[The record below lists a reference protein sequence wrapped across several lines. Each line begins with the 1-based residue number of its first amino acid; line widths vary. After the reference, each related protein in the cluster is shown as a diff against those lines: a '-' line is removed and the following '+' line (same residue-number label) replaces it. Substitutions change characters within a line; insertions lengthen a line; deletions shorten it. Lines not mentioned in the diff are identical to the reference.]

1 LYAWEWQA
9 KTGMNGDQETAAVAE
24 PLTYLGSKIREARHS
39 RGLTLKDLAGKV
51 GLTASHI
58 SQIERG
64 LTGPSVSAF
73 WNIATA
79 LDVPMEYFFN
89 HEGDQLAVAQ
99 STVSAHTML
108 SSRQSGV
115 PPSGQGPS
123 PEAVEAS
130 RRGRTNGNQASPVV
144 LPGGRE
150 TINIVGGIQWQKLTP
165 TDEDAFE
172 FLELHYPPG
181 ASSGDLAY
189 AHRGREFGRVLQ
201 GTLLV
206 ELGFAR
212 HTLQPG
218 DSIAFDCSIPHRFI
232 NVGNEPFVGI
242 WVILD
247 RL

>member
-144 LPGGRE
+144 LPRSRE
-150 TINIVGGIQWQKLTP
+150 TINIVGGIQWQKLTILP
-165 TDEDAFE
+165 MRTV
-172 FLELHYPPG
+172 G
-181 ASSGDLAY
+181 ANSVECCRVPYWSSWGSRDI
-189 AHRGREFGRVLQ
+189 RCSREIPS
-201 GTLLV
+201 LLTV
-206 ELGFAR
+206 ASLTGSSMSAMSLSLGS
-212 HTLQPG
+212 G
-218 DSIAFDCSIPHRFI
+218 
-232 NVGNEPFVGI
+232 
-242 WVILD
+242 
-247 RL
+247 